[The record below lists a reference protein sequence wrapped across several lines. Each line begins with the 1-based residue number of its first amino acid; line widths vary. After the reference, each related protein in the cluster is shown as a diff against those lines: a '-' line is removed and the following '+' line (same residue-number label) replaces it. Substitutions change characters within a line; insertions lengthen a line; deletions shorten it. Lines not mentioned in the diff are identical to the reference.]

1 MYIGGKKVMNEYEK
15 KEVMRY
21 LIDNIPVLLDIDK
34 QDLKYDVRDIHY
46 KIYKYIKEL
55 QEDLKTLQKRK

>member
-21 LIDNIPVLLDIDK
+21 LEDNIPLLLVIDK
-34 QDLKYDVRDIHY
+34 QILKYDVRDIHY

-55 QEDLKTLQKRK
+55 QEEIKILQKRK

>member
-1 MYIGGKKVMNEYEK
+1 MNEYEK

-21 LIDNIPVLLDIDK
+21 LVDNIPVLLDIDK
-34 QDLKYDVRDIHY
+34 QDLKYDIRDIHY

-55 QEDLKTLQKRK
+55 QEELKTLQKRK